1 MISFAIE
8 KFPPPPFI
16 YHFAF
21 MNNYAF
27 MNIYASMNNLAE

>member
-1 MISFAIE
+1 MISFAME
-8 KFPPPPFI
+8 NFPPFI

-27 MNIYASMNNLAE
+27 MNIYASMNNPAE